1 MKEYIL
7 SFIIAYLI
15 GSFISAY
22 LIGKIFF
29 KKDIREYGSR
39 NTGATN
45 ALRVFG
51 KKVAIITLFFD
62 LFKAVLSLYFID
74 SIFGNQIA
82 TYIAA
87 IGVVIGHNFP
97 IYFSFK
103 GGKGIASS
111 AGVLLYFNRYVFLLC
126 LLTFLLVVVLS
137 RMVSLGSI
145 ISSFLAPVYGYLLT
159 KDLNFTLTLFILA
172 ILAILRHKKNII
184 RILNHSENKLS
195 LGGKS

>member
-126 LLTFLLVVVLS
+126 LLTF
-137 RMVSLGSI
+137 
-145 ISSFLAPVYGYLLT
+145 Y
-159 KDLNFTLTLFILA
+159 
-172 ILAILRHKKNII
+172 
-184 RILNHSENKLS
+184 
-195 LGGKS
+195 

>member
-62 LFKAVLSLYFID
+62 L
-74 SIFGNQIA
+74 
-82 TYIAA
+82 
-87 IGVVIGHNFP
+87 
-97 IYFSFK
+97 
-103 GGKGIASS
+103 
-111 AGVLLYFNRYVFLLC
+111 
-126 LLTFLLVVVLS
+126 
-137 RMVSLGSI
+137 
-145 ISSFLAPVYGYLLT
+145 
-159 KDLNFTLTLFILA
+159 
-172 ILAILRHKKNII
+172 LRQY
-184 RILNHSENKLS
+184 
-195 LGGKS
+195 